1 MDFNI
6 NYVLEQLTEKNV
18 NIIFIKTIELNNKIY
33 ELERS
38 RICFG
43 NSFLGRQ
50 QIADQL
56 PEQYVKAILEIW
68 GEEPLLIDPEPSD

>member
-1 MDFNI
+1 MNFNI
-6 NYVLEQLTEKNV
+6 NYVLEQLTEKSV

-33 ELERS
+33 ELEKS

-50 QIADQL
+50 
-56 PEQYVKAILEIW
+56 
-68 GEEPLLIDPEPSD
+68 

>member
-6 NYVLEQLTEKNV
+6 NYILEQLTEKSV
-18 NIIFIKTIELNNKIY
+18 NIVFIKTIELDNKIY

-50 QIADQL
+50 QITDQL

>member
-6 NYVLEQLTEKNV
+6 NYVLEQLTEKSV
-18 NIIFIKTIELNNKIY
+18 NIIFIKTIELDNKIY

-38 RICFG
+38 RIYFG

-50 QIADQL
+50 QIVDQL

-68 GEEPLLIDPEPSD
+68 GEELLLIDPEPSD

>member
-6 NYVLEQLTEKNV
+6 NYVLEQLTEKSV
-18 NIIFIKTIELNNKIY
+18 NIVFIKTIELDNKIY

-50 QIADQL
+50 
-56 PEQYVKAILEIW
+56 
-68 GEEPLLIDPEPSD
+68 